1 MKKAFVIFTLI
12 LLTASFTAPVTARP
26 LYDTYSSQPDGA
38 AGMDTLGTSEHP
50 DMNFGNETYL
60 FVQESSGQTD
70 ITSLLKFNL
79 SSIPANATIN
89 SATLTLTVQ
98 ANASYLVD
106 DTVSIHRVKQNWTED
121 GATWNTYDG
130 SNLWNTPG
138 GLGASDIDATALA
151 TLAFTGIS
159 ADTAED
165 FTLNTTEIQKLV
177 DGTNPNYGFLVNC
190 SSAENF
196 SGWSFYSSDNNVSAY
211 RPNLVI
217 DYSLPTQDQTTPA
230 ISNSMTYGDIA
241 NIAVNLLII
250 SVLTLAFIFHV
261 VTTIIMRKR
270 G

>member
-1 MKKAFVIFTLI
+1 MKKAFAIFTLI
-12 LLTASFTAPVTARP
+12 LLAASFTAPVTARP

-38 AGMDTLGTSEHP
+38 AGIDTGIAYDEP
-50 DMNFGNETYL
+50 EGNFGNETYL
-60 FVQESSGQTD
+60 FVLDVSGQAS
-70 ITSLLKFNL
+70 ITSLLKFDL
-79 SSIPANATIN
+79 SSIPANAIVN
-89 SATLTLTVQ
+89 SATLTMTVQ
-98 ANASYLVD
+98 ANDSYLVD
-106 DTVSIHRVKQNWTED
+106 DTVSVHRVKQNWTED

-130 SNLWNTPG
+130 SNSWNTPG
-138 GLGASDIDATALA
+138 GLGASDIDTTALS

-165 FTLNTTEIQKLV
+165 FTLDTTEIQKMV
-177 DGTNPNYGFLVNC
+177 DGTNPNYGFLVKC

-196 SGWSFYSSDNNVSAY
+196 SGWSFYSSDNNISAY

-230 ISNSMTYGDIA
+230 IVSSMTYGDIA
-241 NIAVNLLII
+241 NTAVNMLILSMI
-250 SVLTLAFIFHV
+250 TLAFIFFV